1 MTNGLKIGKIL
12 IMRAFYIYL
21 IIILISSIITGC
33 TQIEEKDISVSNESL
48 VTKSYG
54 DKYPIMSVYIK
65 TNDVNPLNAGDYMLD
80 DGTAFFDV
88 AELFAS
94 NINKDRN
101 GNPTLFLNDKLAN
114 ILENGGA
121 DTFYCHFRNG
131 DGSLPSCHFGNG
143 DDSLFFCHFERS
155 AQHVAEKS
163 A

>member
-12 IMRAFYIYL
+12 IMRTFYIYL
-21 IIILISSIITGC
+21 IILISSIIAGC
-33 TQIEEKDISVSNESL
+33 AQIEEKDIYVASESL

-54 DKYPIMSVYIK
+54 DKYPIMSVYIE
-65 TNDVNPLNAGDYMLD
+65 TNDVNPLNAGDYMLE
-80 DGTAFFDV
+80 DGTAFFDIV
-88 AELFAS
+88 ELFAS

-131 DGSLPSCHFGNG
+131 VDSLPSCHFGNG
-143 DDSLFFCHFERS
+143 DDSLFSCHFERS

>member
-1 MTNGLKIGKIL
+1 MNMKQLVYL
-12 IMRAFYIYL
+12 MSIMVFG
-21 IIILISSIITGC
+21 LISCSRVEIPIND
-33 TQIEEKDISVSNESL
+33 QVQSVPDEAA
-48 VTKSYG
+48 TKALG
-54 DKYPIMSVYIK
+54 DKCPMVSVYVE

-94 NINKDRN
+94 NINRDRN

-114 ILENGGA
+114 ILENSGA

-131 DGSLPSCHFGNG
+131 V
-143 DDSLFFCHFERS
+143 DSLFSCHFERS

>member
-1 MTNGLKIGKIL
+1 
-12 IMRAFYIYL
+12 MRAFYIYL

-33 TQIEEKDISVSNESL
+33 TQIEEKDITVSNESM

-54 DKYPIMSVYIK
+54 DKYPIMSVYIE

-94 NINKDRN
+94 NINRDRN

-114 ILENGGA
+114 ILEKAGLTPFIVISGTETTAFFPVISGTETTDFLHVISNGV
-121 DTFYCHFRNG
+121 
-131 DGSLPSCHFGNG
+131 
-143 DDSLFFCHFERS
+143 RS
-155 AQHVAEKS
+155 T
-163 A
+163 

>member
-12 IMRAFYIYL
+12 IMRTFYIYL
-21 IIILISSIITGC
+21 IILISSIIAGC
-33 TQIEEKDISVSNESL
+33 AQIEEKDIYVASESL

-54 DKYPIMSVYIK
+54 DKYPIMSVYIE

-80 DGTAFFDV
+80 DGTSFFDIV
-88 AELFAS
+88 ELFAS
-94 NINKDRN
+94 NIHKDPY

-131 DGSLPSCHFGNG
+131 D
-143 DDSLFFCHFERS
+143 DSLFSCHFERS

>member
-12 IMRAFYIYL
+12 IMRTFYIYL
-21 IIILISSIITGC
+21 IILISSIIAGC
-33 TQIEEKDISVSNESL
+33 AQIEEKDIYVASESL

-54 DKYPIMSVYIK
+54 DKYPIMSVYIE

-94 NINKDRN
+94 NINRDRN

-114 ILENGGA
+114 ILEKAGLTPFIVISGTESTAFLHVISGTETTAFFPVISNGV
-121 DTFYCHFRNG
+121 
-131 DGSLPSCHFGNG
+131 
-143 DDSLFFCHFERS
+143 RS
-155 AQHVAEKS
+155 T
-163 A
+163 

>member
-1 MTNGLKIGKIL
+1 
-12 IMRAFYIYL
+12 MRAFYIYL

-54 DKYPIMSVYIK
+54 DKYPIMSVYIE

-94 NINKDRN
+94 NINRDRN

-114 ILENGGA
+114 ILEKAGLTPFIVISGTETAAFLHVISGTETTAFFSVISNGV
-121 DTFYCHFRNG
+121 
-131 DGSLPSCHFGNG
+131 
-143 DDSLFFCHFERS
+143 RS
-155 AQHVAEKS
+155 T
-163 A
+163 

>member
-1 MTNGLKIGKIL
+1 MKQL
-12 IMRAFYIYL
+12 AYL
-21 IIILISSIITGC
+21 IFIIALGLVSCSRVEIPINDKE
-33 TQIEEKDISVSNESL
+33 QSVSDKA
-48 VTKSYG
+48 VTKALG
-54 DKYPIMSVYIK
+54 DKYPMVSVYVE

-94 NINKDRN
+94 NINRDRN

-114 ILENGGA
+114 ILENSGA

-131 DGSLPSCHFGNG
+131 VDSLPS
-143 DDSLFFCHFERS
+143 CHFERS